1 MKTNLNDFS
10 HIPENRRADA
20 YKGYFKNL
28 TYEGLDNKVLEIEDE
43 LVEENF
49 KIIYT
54 FFFKKN
60 IICGCA
66 LHKLFY

>member
-43 LVEENF
+43 EIEEKF
-49 KIIYT
+49 KIICT
-54 FFFKKN
+54 
-60 IICGCA
+60 
-66 LHKLFY
+66 LF